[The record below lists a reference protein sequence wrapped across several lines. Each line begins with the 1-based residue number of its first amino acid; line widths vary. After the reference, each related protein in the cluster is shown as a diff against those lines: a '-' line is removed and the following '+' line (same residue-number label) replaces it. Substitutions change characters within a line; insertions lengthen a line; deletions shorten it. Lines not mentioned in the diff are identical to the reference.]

1 MNVVQAWLVI
11 GIPALLLALTC
22 LVGRSPGRAA
32 LGYLALVGGFL
43 GMAVTDRV
51 SAGVFGGLLVLIYAA
66 GRGGWADE
74 RSGDT
79 QATLERHREVQATGR
94 H

>member
-11 GIPALLLALTC
+11 GLPALLLALTC

-32 LGYLALVGGFL
+32 LGYLALAGGFL
-43 GMAVTDRV
+43 GMALVDRV
-51 SAGVFGGLLVLIYAA
+51 SAGVFGGLLVLVYAA
-66 GRGGWADE
+66 GRGGWADHAVN
-74 RSGDT
+74 DT
-79 QATLERHREVQATGR
+79 EATLARHRDVQATGR